1 MNSSVS
7 PLALMNFNTLAG
19 GLGIDTVGGGAPA
32 AAAAGMPTG
41 SLSMFGDGTLAGG
54 GIYGDVDPMFLGGI
68 GGTGGGQ
75 QGGGFAP
82 SLGGPLGVAGLGL
95 SALSSLGSLWMG
107 MKSMK
112 LAKKQFKFQK
122 DFANT
127 NLANSIQ
134 SYNTALADRA
144 RSRGVMEGQ
153 TQGQVDGYI
162 AANALSRDS
171 GKNGPTPTSS
181 ITGAALS
188 NYSQYAS
195 PGYTSSQTTKSA
207 PATSTPRD
215 DDETNG

>member
-1 MNSSVS
+1 MYGQSSVS

-19 GLGIDTVGGGAPA
+19 GLGIDNMGGGGAA
-32 AAAAGMPTG
+32 ALSDPGFSFADQG
-41 SLSMFGDGTLAGG
+41 SLVGTPNINPSTSFGVRGPG
-54 GIYGDVDPMFLGGI
+54 LGE
-68 GGTGGGQ
+68 Q
-75 QGGGFAP
+75 
-82 SLGGPLGVAGLGL
+82 LGGPLGIAGLGL

-171 GKNGPTPTSS
+171 GKKGPTPTSS

-195 PGYTSSQTTKSA
+195 PGGYTSSQTTKS
-207 PATSTPRD
+207 SGTPTPQD
-215 DDETNG
+215 DDEG